1 MITSTLLI
9 AIKKMSNFLLRK
21 FVTVKQIGHRDFTK
35 SWCANLLFCILFAEN
50 CMKMKEF
57 GPQGGF
63 PDNPLDPPLITLY
76 QNTSLP
82 VV

>member
-1 MITSTLLI
+1 
-9 AIKKMSNFLLRK
+9 
-21 FVTVKQIGHRDFTK
+21 
-35 SWCANLLFCILFAEN
+35 
-50 CMKMKEF
+50 MKMKEF
-57 GPQGGF
+57 GPQGGV